1 MTAPVSTNIANP
13 GNFLRTSRN
22 FPLEIQPLTV
32 ELNKA
37 YVDIANQVN
46 NRISGIFGT
55 SPTITGESWFLNG
68 QANRQNTLRQ
78 VYAITGAGSYPHGI
92 NTATLTQFSRIYG
105 TATDGTKWY
114 PLPYVDATAAN
125 NQIQVVIT
133 STNTVVTAGSGSP
146 PAITSGVV
154 VLEWISQV

>member
-22 FPLEIQPLTV
+22 FPIEIQPLTV

-37 YVDIANQVN
+37 YVDIATQVN

-55 SPTITGESWFLNG
+55 SATITGETWFLNG
-68 QANRQNTLRQ
+68 QSGRQSSLRQ
-78 VYAITGAGSYPHGI
+78 VYSITGPASYPHGI
-92 NTATLTQFSRIYG
+92 NTTTLTQFSRIYG
-105 TATDGTKWY
+105 TATDGTNWY
-114 PLPYVDATAAN
+114 PLPYVDVISAT
-125 NQIQVVIT
+125 NQISLVIT
-133 STNTVVTAGSGSP
+133 STNIVVAAGAGSP
-146 PAITSGVV
+146 PVITSGVI